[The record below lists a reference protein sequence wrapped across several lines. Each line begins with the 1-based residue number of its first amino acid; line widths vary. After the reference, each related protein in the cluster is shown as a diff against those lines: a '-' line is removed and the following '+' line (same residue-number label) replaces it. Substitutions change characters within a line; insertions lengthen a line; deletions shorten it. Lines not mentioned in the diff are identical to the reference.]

1 MMSSA
6 FPERSSALLF
16 KNPPS
21 REWCAETD
29 FVNTS
34 AIGSIALT
42 WSPVGGFHHV
52 GFVVG
57 SIQSTAGAFATSL
70 GAEWDGVIVHDP
82 KQTVRVSFFQSKQR
96 GDPLFELIEPVGDSS
111 PVASFAKRGGG
122 LHHVCY
128 VVDSLE
134 QKLEESRAQRSLIVR
149 SPVPAVAFGGRR
161 IAWIY
166 TRQKL
171 LIEYL
176 ER

>member
-1 MMSSA
+1 
-6 FPERSSALLF
+6 
-16 KNPPS
+16 
-21 REWCAETD
+21 
-29 FVNTS
+29 
-34 AIGSIALT
+34 
-42 WSPVGGFHHV
+42 
-52 GFVVG
+52 
-57 SIQSTAGAFATSL
+57 
-70 GAEWDGVIVHDP
+70 VIVHDP
-82 KQTVRVSFFQSKQR
+82 KQTVRVSFFQSRQA

>member
-1 MMSSA
+1 
-6 FPERSSALLF
+6 
-16 KNPPS
+16 
-21 REWCAETD
+21 
-29 FVNTS
+29 
-34 AIGSIALT
+34 
-42 WSPVGGFHHV
+42 
-52 GFVVG
+52 
-57 SIQSTAGAFATSL
+57 
-70 GAEWDGVIVHDP
+70 
-82 KQTVRVSFFQSKQR
+82 
-96 GDPLFELIEPVGDSS
+96 
-111 PVASFAKRGGG
+111 